1 MKRIADTDQFEPG
14 IIYELQVYVD
24 DIWHAFYV
32 GETTDAER
40 RLNEHQA
47 SARNASETSTLVYR
61 TIQQQFVPAGC
72 TWRMMPVHEYGA
84 EGPTD
89 AEDEHIMMLLR
100 QGIIL
105 TNEKKG
111 NANWMRERVAQAQD
125 MRSRNITSYKEYK
138 RITQQE
144 LNKKHKEWIDDQ
156 DQKKSGLPADFKK
169 QVSIQAEIRFE
180 KEQKRQLRNAKREAS
195 AAAYRRMQIENF
207 EEEQRKNGK

>member
-1 MKRIADTDQFEPG
+1 MKRIDGTDHFEPG
-14 IIYELQVYVD
+14 IIYELQVCVD
-24 DIWHAFYV
+24 DVWHAFYV
-32 GETTDAER
+32 GETTDSDR
-40 RLNEHQA
+40 RLSEHRA
-47 SARNASETSTLVYR
+47 SARNASESSTLVYR
-61 TIQQQFVPAGC
+61 TINQQFEPAGC
-72 TWRMMPVHEYGA
+72 AWRMMPVHEYGA

-144 LNKKHKEWIDDQ
+144 LNNRHKEWIDGQ
-156 DQKKSGLPADFKK
+156 DKNKPGLPADFKK
-169 QVSIQAEIRFE
+169 QVSIQAQIRFE

-195 AAAYRRMQIENF
+195 AAAYRRTQIENF
-207 EEEQRKNGK
+207 EQEQRKNGK

>member
-61 TIQQQFVPAGC
+61 TIQQQFVSAGC
-72 TWRMMPVHEYGA
+72 AWRMMPVHEYGA

-156 DQKKSGLPADFKK
+156 EQKKSGLPADFKK

>member
-61 TIQQQFVPAGC
+61 TIQQQFVAAGC
-72 TWRMMPVHEYGA
+72 AWRMMTVHEYGA